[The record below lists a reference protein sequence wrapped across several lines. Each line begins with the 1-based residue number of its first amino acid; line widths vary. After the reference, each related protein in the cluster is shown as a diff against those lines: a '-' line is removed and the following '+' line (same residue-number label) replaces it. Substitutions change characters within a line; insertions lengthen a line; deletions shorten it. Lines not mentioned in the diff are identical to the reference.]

1 VGQLHNTE
9 QQVHVFIEITQ
20 INQWHNIIQK
30 KEMLNAHTRYFE
42 IQYTINF
49 GTFFFGFGAFNKK

>member
-1 VGQLHNTE
+1 M
-9 QQVHVFIEITQ
+9 
-20 INQWHNIIQK
+20 
-30 KEMLNAHTRYFE
+30 EMLNAHTRYFE